1 MINSN
6 IQVVLQPL
14 AVDEHQAAAMLGIST
29 RTLWDY
35 RKSGEI
41 PIVRI
46 GRLVRFD
53 VDDLKRFL
61 ADKKEIEASDSD
73 S

>member
-1 MINSN
+1 VINSN

-61 ADKKEIEASDSD
+61 AYRKEIAASDSD

>member
-1 MINSN
+1 VINSN

-14 AVDEHQAAAMLGIST
+14 AVDEQQAAAMLGIST

-35 RKSGEI
+35 RRAGEI

-53 VDDLKRFL
+53 VDDLRRFL
-61 ADKKEIEASDSD
+61 ADKKEIAASDSD